1 MNTLSQFFQSVDHA
15 LRHDIIKIMICIA
28 KTVMPAPTA
37 PLQQHQQ
44 RRLSVAVMSAP
55 PAGYMQSSSEEDENG
70 EESTAHDEPD
80 YEEERYST
88 HSTPVAHRAP
98 SRAQTANIEPHR
110 TTHPGGAHPRG
121 RSPTGPSPMRSA
133 PGVKAQSPGIRL
145 PSRSPVRGSL
155 KGKATTPQQYLRNAV
170 EQSPVSPLKSPKL
183 RK

>member
-1 MNTLSQFFQSVDHA
+1 VDARHSAVNTLSQFFQSVDHA

-37 PLQQHQQ
+37 PLHQQ
-44 RRLSVAVMSAP
+44 RRLSVAVISAP

-110 TTHPGGAHPRG
+110 TTPPIQVVPIQEVDHPQALHP
-121 RSPTGPSPMRSA
+121 
-133 PGVKAQSPGIRL
+133 
-145 PSRSPVRGSL
+145 
-155 KGKATTPQQYLRNAV
+155 
-170 EQSPVSPLKSPKL
+170 
-183 RK
+183 